1 MKVHIALVCLAAA
14 MLCLALPASA
24 NTLSYSFGV
33 PTGTL
38 GTSQA
43 YTQNGITLT
52 AYGFDSSSHPI
63 NLYGK
68 NDGGDEVGLGIS
80 RAPDH
85 EIQTYNFV
93 QLDVTSLHS
102 LNLIDA
108 FITIGSVQD
117 GEGWSL
123 YGSNTLS
130 SLGTL
135 LLSSSQDMG
144 TTNVLSD
151 VKNYDFLSI
160 QASSHDVL
168 LSALTVDY
176 NPTRAPEPASILLL
190 GTGVVGLARKLRKAR

>member
-1 MKVHIALVCLAAA
+1 MKVRIALVCLAAA
-14 MLCLALPASA
+14 LLCVALPASA

-52 AYGFDSSSHPI
+52 AYGFDNLSHAI

-68 NDGGDEVGLGIS
+68 NSGGDETGLGIS
-80 RAPDH
+80 RAPDN

-108 FITIGSVQD
+108 FISIGSVQD
-117 GEGWSL
+117 GEAWKL
-123 YGSNTLS
+123 YGSNSLG

-135 LLSSSQDMG
+135 LLASSQDLG
-144 TTNVLSD
+144 STNILSD
-151 VKNYDFLSI
+151 VMNYDYLSI

-176 NPTRAPEPASILLL
+176 STTRVPEPASILLL
-190 GTGVVGLARKLRKAR
+190 GSGVVGLARKLRKSK